1 MAQKTSPLLPSSEF
15 MLQQFGERLRLAR
28 LRRRLTARQVAERAG
43 MTAVTLRNLER
54 GSSGVT
60 IGAYLAVMQVL
71 GIEADL
77 DLLARDDLVG
87 RELQDAALSPYK
99 AGRARSSRSPRSPRG
114 WHVAPGEALPDP
126 PDLQPVSDRSDT
138 DWATSGGFVS
148 ADDLASLLTPDE
160 PAKPRKKR

>member
-15 MLQQFGERLRLAR
+15 MLQQFGDRLRLAR
-28 LRRRLTARQVAERAG
+28 LRRRLTAKQVAERAG

-54 GSSGVT
+54 GASGVT

-71 GIEADL
+71 GIDADL

-99 AGRARSSRSPRSPRG
+99 AARARPTRSPRAPR
-114 WHVAPGEALPDP
+114 EAGSETLLPHDETP
-126 PDLQPVSDRSDT
+126 PSAEGGDT
-138 DWATSGGFVS
+138 DWAADSGFVS
-148 ADDLASLLTPDE
+148 ADDLASLLAPDK
-160 PAKPRKKR
+160 PAKRGKRR